1 MDVLKE
7 WAGLF
12 AVLIAVGT
20 TLFSWFTAGGRNAM
34 AALAKYR
41 DHQDERDEQ
50 VQHKLAEHDRRIQA
64 AEAELKHLPDKD
76 SVMELK
82 LSLADLKGTVSTVTE
97 SLGSISRTVHRIDDY
112 LRDRSK

>member
-7 WAGLF
+7 WAGLI
-12 AVLIAVGT
+12 AVLMAIGSGF
-20 TLFSWFTAGGRNAM
+20 FSWFTASGRGAMNA
-34 AALAKYR
+34 LNKHI
-41 DHQDERDEQ
+41 DDQEERDEQ
-50 VQHKLAEHDRRIQA
+50 MQHKLAEHDRRIQS

-82 LSLADLKGTVSTVTE
+82 ISLADLKGTVSTVTE

-112 LRDRSK
+112 LRDRK

>member
-7 WAGLF
+7 WAGLI
-12 AVLIAVGT
+12 AVLMAVGT
-20 TLFSWFTAGGRNAM
+20 GVFSWFTASGRNAM
-34 AALAKYR
+34 IALKEHAEDQALR
-41 DHQDERDEQ
+41 EDQ
-50 VQHKLAEHDRRIQA
+50 VQHKLAEHDRRIQS

-82 LSLADLKGTVSTVTE
+82 ISLADLKGTVSTVTE